1 MLSVLAV
8 AVTLAFTGQ
17 VPTTARLAQRPRMP
31 FLIDQTIE
39 NATRAIGRFN
49 LRIDTVRIA
58 GPPDRASIVLRQF
71 PDSGVPLTS
80 ETVVRLTV
88 GMIAVPNLRG
98 LTKAEVERVLAAR
111 RLRVGRD
118 QVLPPGGEPDTA
130 VRQSPAAQTLV
141 AANQPV
147 NVYYAA
153 APAGPPPVLM
163 PSVIDS
169 TLTTA
174 TNMLTRLGLR
184 VDTVRRAGPVRTA
197 LRIVE
202 QAPARGTRI
211 TSETRATIVVSLIEV
226 PDLSGMTDIQVGEML
241 SRNLLQPGSL
251 STVVAAG
258 DSGTVFR
265 QGPNAGELVL
275 PGTAVDLVFIQP
287 APQTPPPNVTPATT
301 PTVDTQRATQPT
313 TVDTAGTTVIRI
325 TEPEPPPRN
334 TEAGN
339 DIWPLPPWV
348 WVIGGLLLLLGAGAA
363 TRNRLTKRERELVER
378 AKTIVT
384 VSPKAPLAPRVTVR
398 SQAGH
403 ASIRYVVSD
412 GETQITVRAI
422 APFVIGEERT
432 HV

>member
-8 AVTLAFTGQ
+8 SVTLAFTGQ

-31 FLIDQTIE
+31 FLVDQTIE

-49 LRIDTVRIA
+49 LRIDTVRMA

-71 PDSGVPLTS
+71 PDSGVPLTP

-98 LTKAEVERVLAAR
+98 LTKAEVGRMLAAR
-111 RLRVGRD
+111 RLRVGRE

-147 NVYYAA
+147 TVYYAA
-153 APAGPPPVLM
+153 ARAGPPPVLM

-174 TNMLTRLGLR
+174 TNVLTRLGLR
-184 VDTVRRAGPVRTA
+184 VDTMRTAGPVRSA
-197 LRIVE
+197 VRVVR
-202 QAPARGTRI
+202 QAPAAGTRI

-241 SRNLLQPGSL
+241 SRNLLQPGSV
-251 STVVAAG
+251 STVVTAG

-265 QGPNAGELVL
+265 QGPNAGELVV
-275 PGTAVDLVFIQP
+275 PGTAVDLVFIEPIPQ
-287 APQTPPPNVTPATT
+287 APTPTVTPTTT
-301 PTVDTQRATQPT
+301 PTTDTQRTTQPT
-313 TVDTAGTTVIRI
+313 TVDSAGTTIIRI

-339 DIWPLPPWV
+339 DIWPLPPWA
-348 WVIGGLLLLLGAGAA
+348 WLIGGLLLLLGAGAA
-363 TRNRLTKRERELVER
+363 IRERLTKRERELIER

-384 VSPKAPLAPRVTVR
+384 VSPKARLAPRISVR
-398 SQAGH
+398 SQTGH
-403 ASIRYVVSD
+403 TSMRYVVSD
-412 GETQITVRAI
+412 GETRITVRGN
-422 APFVIGEERT
+422 APFVIREERT